1 MAANS
6 SVLVV
11 LQYASNG
18 AVGAVRTLLKISRL
32 FYSAKT
38 AVPEKQSKCHFLVWS
53 KFNRLAGF
61 LD

>member
-32 FYSAKT
+32 FSAKT
-38 AVPEKQSKCHFLVWS
+38 AVPEKQSKFHFLVWS